1 MSKSVSNQWIAALQR
16 CEEQQEPFAIVT
28 VIEVESPSS
37 ATVGDKAVVTSD
49 GMIHGWIGGGC
60 TQPVIQKAVADAM
73 GSGDQMTVRIQ
84 PSTGETRTVDRVR
97 DVHMACHSGGSIHL
111 LVEPFKPTESVAVIG
126 ETPVAEL
133 LSTVGPQLGIPVD
146 SYASG
151 DELAKTYEYCI
162 VATQGR
168 KDKQS
173 IANALA
179 RTTSKVWFI
188 ASQRKAD
195 KILAQLTKDELDPS
209 DLKRLVSPAGL
220 HIGAE
225 TSEEIVISLLGQLVS
240 TKRRVDM
247 GRARVS
253 KVEVA

>member
-16 CEEQQEPFAIVT
+16 YEEQQEPYAIVT

-37 ATVGDKAVVTSD
+37 ATVGDKAVVASD
-49 GMIHGWIGGGC
+49 GTIHGWIGGGC

-73 GSGDQMTVRIQ
+73 ESGDQMTVRIK
-84 PSTGETRTVDRVR
+84 PSTGETKTVDRVR

-111 LVEPFKPTESVAVIG
+111 LVEPFKPAESVAVVG

-133 LSTVGPQLGIPVD
+133 LSTIGPQLGIPVD
-146 SYASG
+146 WYASG

-168 KDKQS
+168 KDKLS
-173 IANALA
+173 ISNALS

-195 KILAQLTKDELDPS
+195 QMLAQLKKTELDPS
-209 DLKRLVSPAGL
+209 DLNRLVSPAGL

-240 TKRRVDM
+240 TKRRVVM
-247 GRARVS
+247 SQATVS

>member
-1 MSKSVSNQWIAALQR
+1 MTKSVSNQWIVALQR
-16 CEEQQEPFAIVT
+16 CEEQQEPYAIVT

-37 ATVGDKAVVTSD
+37 ATLGDKAVVTSD
-49 GMIHGWIGGGC
+49 GTINGWIGGGC

-73 GSGDQMTVRIQ
+73 KSGEQMTVRIQ
-84 PSTGETRTVDRVR
+84 PSTGETKTLDRVR
-97 DVHMACHSGGSIHL
+97 DVHMACHSGGSVHL
-111 LVEPFKPTESVAVIG
+111 LVEPFKPTESIAVVG

-133 LSTVGPQLGIPVD
+133 LSRIGPQLGIPVD
-146 SYASG
+146 LHASG

-173 IANALA
+173 VANALV

-195 KILAQLTKDELDPS
+195 KIMTQLTKDELD
-209 DLKRLVSPAGL
+209 DLELKRLVSPAGL

-247 GRARVS
+247 TQARVS

>member
-1 MSKSVSNQWIAALQR
+1 MSKSVSCKWITALQR
-16 CEEQQEPFAIVT
+16 WEEQKEPYAIVT
-28 VIEVESPSS
+28 VKEVESPSS

-49 GMIHGWIGGGC
+49 GTINGWIGGGC

-84 PSTGETRTVDRVR
+84 PSTGETKTVDRVR

-111 LVEPFKPTESVAVIG
+111 LVEPFKPAESIAVIG

-133 LSTVGPQLGIPVD
+133 LTAIGPRLGTPVD
-146 SYASG
+146 LYASG
-151 DELAKTYEYCI
+151 DDLAKTYEYCI

-173 IANALA
+173 ISNALA
-179 RTTSKVWFI
+179 KTTSKVWFI

-195 KILAQLTKDELDPS
+195 KILTQLAKDDVDPS

-225 TSEEIVISLLGQLVS
+225 TSEEIVISLLGQLIS

-247 GRARVS
+247 GQARVS